1 MSTTNTLSSETRNE
15 TAHSVA
21 VREDVELTEEQRES
35 LSNTALDQF
44 AHLAR
49 FSTDRTQ
56 LFFVKVFRHDTFLGL
71 APVIKTVKFKGT
83 DLLRA
88 PVRRWAGPL
97 IGILSHKTTYM
108 VDTAFMGFQYTN
120 PFLTVVPEDH
130 TVVRDA
136 VFDHLTTKKDADHVW
151 IAEPAT
157 DFSWARD
164 RGMESFSTLPA
175 VSVKVAGHTS
185 IESYLSSLSKK
196 RRKNFRQAQ
205 KPFEE
210 NGGSIDLVTPPL
222 AEDLACQLH
231 QLLAKSAVNN
241 RRHHDLAVPF
251 EDVQIHREAFLTQQ
265 QHVLVAKVSE
275 RPVGFFGFFSNGD
288 VMHQCHGG
296 FDYDVSLKTKAY
308 HNLMN
313 GAIQHAIEEG
323 YSRVTFGPLNNETKR
338 RIGTEFAPVN
348 AHLWSREKLVGIMS
362 KLLFIPNFQVY
373 CGPAVT
379 DPS

>member
-1 MSTTNTLSSETRNE
+1 MREIVIDTETTGLDYKTGDRIIEVGCVELKNYVPTGNTLQFYCKPDRSISEGAKNI
-15 TAHSVA
+15 VG
-21 VREDVELTEEQRES
+21 
-35 LSNTALDQF
+35 LSD
-44 AHLAR
+44 
-49 FSTDRTQ
+49 D
-56 LFFVKVFRHDTFLGL
+56 FLN
-71 APVIKTVKFKGT
+71 
-83 DLLRA
+83 
-88 PVRRWAGPL
+88 
-97 IGILSHKTTYM
+97 
-108 VDTAFMGFQYTN
+108 Q
-120 PFLTVVPEDH
+120 
-130 TVVRDA
+130 
-136 VFDHLTTKKDADHVW
+136 
-151 IAEPAT
+151 
-157 DFSWARD
+157 
-164 RGMESFSTLPA
+164 
-175 VSVKVAGHTS
+175 
-185 IESYLSSLSKK
+185 
-196 RRKNFRQAQ
+196 Q

-231 QLLAKSAVNN
+231 QLLTKSAVNN

-296 FDYDVSLKTKAY
+296 FDYDLTLKTKAY
-308 HNLMN
+308 HNVMN